1 MQLRLTLAA
10 AADSTKSQEVFMNIA
25 ILTDTNSGI
34 FPAEGQAHGIH
45 VLPMPVILDGKTYY
59 EGVDLTAE
67 AFYKHLEQGGQV
79 STSQPA
85 PGDVLSLWEG
95 LLADYDE
102 VVYLPMSSGL
112 SASCRS
118 AIGLA
123 EEFGGKVQVV
133 DNHRISMTLRDAVYD
148 AKALADQGQS
158 AAQIKQALEETAA
171 DSMIFVGVETLKY
184 LKASG
189 RVTPAGAALGAALNL
204 KPLLKIEGGRSDSA
218 CQWYAA
224 STSYLR

>member
-1 MQLRLTLAA
+1 
-10 AADSTKSQEVFMNIA
+10 MNIA

-133 DNHRISMTLRDAVYD
+133 DNHRISMTLRDAV
-148 AKALADQGQS
+148 LSVGLS
-158 AAQIKQALEETAA
+158 QISPSLPCRT
-171 DSMIFVGVETLKY
+171 
-184 LKASG
+184 
-189 RVTPAGAALGAALNL
+189 
-204 KPLLKIEGGRSDSA
+204 
-218 CQWYAA
+218 
-224 STSYLR
+224 

>member
-123 EEFGGKVQVV
+123 EEFGGKVVRALPSAGFRPVV
-133 DNHRISMTLRDAVYD
+133 
-148 AKALADQGQS
+148 
-158 AAQIKQALEETAA
+158 
-171 DSMIFVGVETLKY
+171 
-184 LKASG
+184 
-189 RVTPAGAALGAALNL
+189 AGAERSGKRIPPSGPYRLRRGNPFRSGAGNQ
-204 KPLLKIEGGRSDSA
+204 PHFE
-218 CQWYAA
+218 
-224 STSYLR
+224 